1 MSDIQEDLRQYLIAD
16 ASVLALVS
24 TRIFPDVLPQG
35 QSNDSIVLETIS
47 SNTDGTIGGTI
58 VSVGT
63 RISVRCYSSTK
74 KQASVIA
81 KTVRIDSGLEQLA
94 NATMNGRWIQH
105 VECEDAITGQ
115 EELPIDG
122 GSYSRYVAVQDY
134 RIVHDDDT

>member
-24 TRIFPDVLPQG
+24 TRIYPDVLPQG

-81 KTVRIDSGLEQLA
+81 KTIRIDAGLEQLA
-94 NATMNGRWIQH
+94 NTTMNGRWIQH

-134 RIVHDDDT
+134 RVVHDDDT